1 MDEDISLD
9 TLLDS
14 PEELAAKAQ
23 AAEAEAAKA
32 AAAEAE
38 AAKQRQHAYEGT
50 QRALAEAEAAKN
62 KPAPQA
68 AQVFE
73 DASSEAIAAM
83 DLREELYDEIREILE
98 DAPSEIR
105 DELRKSMRQFKS
117 YEQLQVVRANGI
129 HKTLAEAAIGRAVR
143 GDKYVPK
150 NVDAKYKSVD
160 ALLREPVHSEPVVK
174 IPDSYRREQQ
184 EVCQQLGVTLTEK
197 ELRQA
202 FEDDRAA
209 RRIG

>member
-32 AAAEAE
+32 AQEAE
-38 AAKQRQHAYEGT
+38 AAKQRQNAYEGT

-83 DLREELYDEIREILE
+83 DLREELYDEIREILD

-117 YEQLQVVRANGI
+117 YEQLQVVKANGI